1 MIDLLVEHPVALIFT
16 VLACGAALGA
26 VRVKGVSLGPAG
38 ALFAGLALSAID
50 ERLAI
55 PEVVG
60 SVGLAL
66 FTYGIGLSSGP
77 QFFSSLRSQARS
89 LGVVALCLV
98 AAAGLVHLLGRLLSL
113 GQGTVAGLYAGAL
126 TNTPALAAARDA
138 LDGSTEPVVGYS
150 VAYPIGVVGMILAA
164 AIALRIARRHPNAD
178 DRDVPLALGTRT
190 IRVGP
195 GEHPPLQDLGAT
207 AAVFA
212 RVERDG
218 EQMVPGPD
226 FEVRAGDLVAVT
238 APLAVLDE
246 VTALLGEAVDAQ
258 LSHDRSRLDMRRI
271 VVSARQLTG
280 RRLGDLE
287 LHHRFG
293 AVATR
298 VRRGDVDLLAHDDLT
313 LQPGDRVR
321 VVAPREHMGA
331 ISTLL
336 GDSERRIGELD
347 AVGYMFGLAL
357 GSLIGLIEVPLGGG
371 ASFALGTAGGPLV
384 VGLLLGRL
392 ERTGPIT
399 WQPPYGAGLSIRQ
412 LGTILFLGTVGSR
425 SGSALV
431 DAVSSSQG
439 IKLAFA
445 AIVVVASTAAMF
457 LFAGRRLLGLGG
469 ARLTGTLAGL
479 ETQPAV
485 LAFANEQTDDDRVST
500 AYAIVFPVAMLLK
513 IVLAQLIAL
522 L

>member
-1 MIDLLVEHPVALIFT
+1 MIDLLVDHPVALLFV

-26 VRVKGVSLGPAG
+26 VKVKGVSLGPAG
-38 ALFAGLALSAID
+38 ALFAGLGLSAID

-55 PEVVG
+55 PEVIG

-77 QFFSSLRSQARS
+77 QFFASLRSQART
-89 LGVVALCLV
+89 LGVVGITLV
-98 AAAGLVHLLGRLLSL
+98 LAAAIVHVLGLVLSL

-138 LDGSTEPVVGYS
+138 LDGSNEPVVGYS
-150 VAYPIGVVGMILAA
+150 VAYPIGVIGMILAA
-164 AIALRIARRHPNAD
+164 AMALRLAQRNPNAD
-178 DRDVPLALGTRT
+178 DRDLPLALGSRT

-195 GEHPPLQDLGAT
+195 GAPRALRDLGAT

-218 EQMVPGPD
+218 QQIVPGPE
-226 FEVRAGDLVAVT
+226 FEVCDGDLVAVT

-246 VTALLGEAVDAQ
+246 VTALLGEAVDAE
-258 LSHDRSRLDMRRI
+258 LSHDRSRVDMRRI

-298 VRRGDVDLLAHDDLT
+298 VRRGDVDLLAHDDLI

-321 VVAPREHMGA
+321 VVAPRERMGE
-331 ISTLL
+331 ISDLL

-347 AVGYMFGLAL
+347 AVGYMFGLAV

-371 ASFALGTAGGPLV
+371 AHFALGIAGGPLV

-392 ERTGPIT
+392 ERSGPIT

-431 DAVSSSQG
+431 EALSSGEG
-439 IKLAFA
+439 IKLAIA
-445 AIVVVASTAAMF
+445 ATIAVALTAAMF
-457 LFAGRRLLGLGG
+457 VVAGRRLLGLGG
-469 ARLTGTLAGL
+469 ARLTGALAGL

-485 LAFANEQTDDDRVST
+485 LAFATEQTGDDRVS
-500 AYAIVFPVAMLLK
+500 ASYAVVFPIAMLTK
-513 IVLAQLIAL
+513 IVLAQLL
-522 L
+522 TFL

>member
-1 MIDLLVEHPVALIFT
+1 
-16 VLACGAALGA
+16 
-26 VRVKGVSLGPAG
+26 
-38 ALFAGLALSAID
+38 
-50 ERLAI
+50 
-55 PEVVG
+55 
-60 SVGLAL
+60 
-66 FTYGIGLSSGP
+66 
-77 QFFSSLRSQARS
+77 
-89 LGVVALCLV
+89 
-98 AAAGLVHLLGRLLSL
+98 LSL

-138 LDGSTEPVVGYS
+138 LDGSNEPVVGYS
-150 VAYPIGVVGMILAA
+150 VAYPIGVIGMILAA
-164 AIALRIARRHPNAD
+164 AMALRLAQRNPNAD
-178 DRDVPLALGTRT
+178 DRDLPLALGSRT

-195 GEHPPLQDLGAT
+195 GAPRALRDLGAT

-218 EQMVPGPD
+218 QQIVPGPE
-226 FEVRAGDLVAVT
+226 FEVCDGDLVAVT

-246 VTALLGEAVDAQ
+246 VTALLGEAVDAE
-258 LSHDRSRLDMRRI
+258 LSHDRSRVDMRRI

-298 VRRGDVDLLAHDDLT
+298 VRRGDVDLLAHDDLI

-321 VVAPREHMGA
+321 VVAPRERMGE
-331 ISTLL
+331 ISDLL

-347 AVGYMFGLAL
+347 AVGYMFGLAV

-371 ASFALGTAGGPLV
+371 AHFALGIAGGPLV

-392 ERTGPIT
+392 ERSGPIT

-431 DAVSSSQG
+431 EALSSGEG
-439 IKLAFA
+439 IKLAAVATIAVALTA
-445 AIVVVASTAAMF
+445 AVFVVA
-457 LFAGRRLLGLGG
+457 GRQLLGLGG
-469 ARLTGTLAGL
+469 ARLTGALAGL

-485 LAFANEQTDDDRVST
+485 LAFATEQTGDDRVS
-500 AYAIVFPVAMLLK
+500 ASYAVVFPIAMLTK
-513 IVLAQLIAL
+513 IVLAQLL
-522 L
+522 TFL

>member
-1 MIDLLVEHPVALIFT
+1 
-16 VLACGAALGA
+16 
-26 VRVKGVSLGPAG
+26 
-38 ALFAGLALSAID
+38 
-50 ERLAI
+50 
-55 PEVVG
+55 
-60 SVGLAL
+60 
-66 FTYGIGLSSGP
+66 
-77 QFFSSLRSQARS
+77 
-89 LGVVALCLV
+89 
-98 AAAGLVHLLGRLLSL
+98 
-113 GQGTVAGLYAGAL
+113 
-126 TNTPALAAARDA
+126 
-138 LDGSTEPVVGYS
+138 
-150 VAYPIGVVGMILAA
+150 
-164 AIALRIARRHPNAD
+164 
-178 DRDVPLALGTRT
+178 
-190 IRVGP
+190 
-195 GEHPPLQDLGAT
+195 
-207 AAVFA
+207 
-212 RVERDG
+212 
-218 EQMVPGPD
+218 
-226 FEVRAGDLVAVT
+226 
-238 APLAVLDE
+238 
-246 VTALLGEAVDAQ
+246 
-258 LSHDRSRLDMRRI
+258 MRRI

-331 ISTLL
+331 ISALL

-445 AIVVVASTAAMF
+445 AIVVVAATAAMF

>member
-1 MIDLLVEHPVALIFT
+1 MIDLLVDHPVALLFV

-26 VRVKGVSLGPAG
+26 VKVKGVSLGPAG
-38 ALFAGLALSAID
+38 ALFAGLALSAFD

-55 PEVVG
+55 PEVIG
-60 SVGLAL
+60 GVGLAL

-77 QFFSSLRSQARS
+77 QFFASLRSQARPLAAVGLS
-89 LGVVALCLV
+89 LAS
-98 AAAGLVHLLGRLLSL
+98 AAAIVHILGKVLSL
-113 GQGTVAGLYAGAL
+113 GQGTVAGLFAGAL

-150 VAYPIGVVGMILAA
+150 VAYPIGVIGMIVAVALTLRLAQRA
-164 AIALRIARRHPNAD
+164 PNAD
-178 DRDVPLALGTRT
+178 DRDLPLALGSRT
-190 IRVGP
+190 IRVRP
-195 GEHPPLQDLGAT
+195 GTRLSVSELDAT
-207 AAVFA
+207 TAVFA

-218 EQMVPGPD
+218 EQVVPGPEFD
-226 FEVRAGDLVAVT
+226 LRAGDLVSVT

-246 VTALLGEAVDAQ
+246 VTALLGEAVDTQ
-258 LSHDRSRLDMRRI
+258 LSHDRSRVDMRRI

-287 LHHRFG
+287 LHRRFG

-298 VRRGDVDLLAHDDLT
+298 VRRGDVDLLAHDDLA

-321 VVAPREHMGA
+321 VVAPREHMAA
-331 ISTLL
+331 ISQLL

-357 GSLIGLIEVPLGGG
+357 GSLIGLVEVPLPGGTQ
-371 ASFALGTAGGPLV
+371 FALGIAGGPLV
-384 VGLLLGRL
+384 VGLLLGHL
-392 ERTGPIT
+392 ERSGPIT

-425 SGSALV
+425 SGSALA

-439 IKLAFA
+439 IKLAGA
-445 AIVVVASTAAMF
+445 AVVVVSVTAGGF
-457 LFAGRRLLGLGG
+457 VFAGRTLLRLGG
-469 ARLTGTLAGL
+469 ARLSGTLAGL

-485 LAFANEQTDDDRVST
+485 LAFANERSSDERVNT
-500 AYAIVFPVAMLLK
+500 AYAVVFPVAMLLK
-513 IVLAQLIAL
+513 IVLAQVLAL

>member
-1 MIDLLVEHPVALIFT
+1 
-16 VLACGAALGA
+16 
-26 VRVKGVSLGPAG
+26 
-38 ALFAGLALSAID
+38 
-50 ERLAI
+50 
-55 PEVVG
+55 
-60 SVGLAL
+60 
-66 FTYGIGLSSGP
+66 
-77 QFFSSLRSQARS
+77 
-89 LGVVALCLV
+89 
-98 AAAGLVHLLGRLLSL
+98 
-113 GQGTVAGLYAGAL
+113 
-126 TNTPALAAARDA
+126 
-138 LDGSTEPVVGYS
+138 

-164 AIALRIARRHPNAD
+164 AIALRIARQRPNAD

-212 RVERDG
+212 RVERGG

-246 VTALLGEAVDAQ
+246 VTAMLGEVVDAQ

-331 ISTLL
+331 ISALL

-445 AIVVVASTAAMF
+445 AIVVVAATAAMF

>member
-1 MIDLLVEHPVALIFT
+1 MIDLLVEHPVALLFV

-26 VRVKGVSLGPAG
+26 VKVKGVSLGPSG

-55 PEVVG
+55 PEVIG

-77 QFFSSLRSQARS
+77 QFFTSLRSQARS
-89 LGVVALCLV
+89 LGVVGLCLIL
-98 AAAGLVHLLGRLLSL
+98 AAGVVHLLGQVLSL

-150 VAYPIGVVGMILAA
+150 VAYPIGVIGMILAA
-164 AIALRIARRHPNAD
+164 AGALKLAERKPNAD
-178 DRDVPLALGTRT
+178 DRDLPLALATRT
-190 IRVGP
+190 IRIGS
-195 GEHPPLQDLGAT
+195 GNHRPLRDLDAT
-207 AAVFA
+207 GAVFA
-212 RVERDG
+212 RVERNG
-218 EQMVPGPD
+218 NQIVPGPE
-226 FEVRAGDLVAVT
+226 FEVRQGDLVSVT
-238 APLAVLDE
+238 APVAVLDE
-246 VTALLGEAVDAQ
+246 VTALLGEAVAAQ
-258 LSHDRSRLDMRRI
+258 LSHDRSRVDMRRI
-271 VVSARQLTG
+271 VVSDRQLTG

-287 LHHRFG
+287 LHQHFG

-321 VVAPREHMGA
+321 VVAPRERMGE
-331 ISTLL
+331 ISALL

-347 AVGYMFGLAL
+347 AVGYMFGLAI
-357 GSLIGLIEVPLGGG
+357 GSLIGLIEVPIGGG
-371 ASFALGTAGGPLV
+371 AHFALGTAGGPLV

-431 DAVSSSQG
+431 DALSSSQG
-439 IKLAFA
+439 FKLAA
-445 AIVVVASTAAMF
+445 VATISVTLTAGAF
-457 LFAGRRLLGLGG
+457 LLAGRRVLGLGG

-485 LAFANEQTDDDRVST
+485 LAFANEQTGDDRVST
-500 AYAIVFPVAMLLK
+500 AYAVVFPVAMLLK
-513 IVLAQLIAL
+513 ILLAQLLAL
-522 L
+522 V